1 METTTT
7 TQEVKAKKNT
17 KKFYIGERNNPF
29 FNKPEYN
36 GYGQL
41 STAEAKRKEKCT
53 YGSIILTSYET
64 KLEYLTAL
72 EELKTKGFNIH

>member
-7 TQEVKAKKNT
+7 TTTTAKRI
-17 KKFYIGERNNPF
+17 KKFYIGQRNNPF

-41 STAEAKRKEKCT
+41 SNAEAKRKEKCT